1 MSGLLPAVPGTAES
15 VAFDPSVVTP
25 LGVLRFDG
33 TVDYWRLPTLPRTVR
48 RLPGGDLLFRWE
60 HEIAVLELLL
70 RRLEPPSFE
79 GMLPLADCW
88 GAVWRVTALRPL
100 SRVELSA
107 SFHAVPEGVQSGY
120 DGAQA
125 LAAVSLWNTET
136 LLTLGGPDEED
147 ICSRA
152 EYDADLP
159 RRWAALLGEVYER
172 SPRMKWGVDYLD
184 DDRGLRWA
192 LPPMEQGEHCV
203 LHAAVSWR
211 NPTPDEAEDDMSTW
225 WAVLLNPGHILGPA
239 STDVAP

>member
-1 MSGLLPAVPGTAES
+1 MTKRGGVVSEREIPGRSFVGAGYPPGMSGLLPAVPGTAES

-159 RRWAALLGEVYER
+159 GGGPPFSAR
-172 SPRMKWGVDYLD
+172 STNAH
-184 DDRGLRWA
+184 RG
-192 LPPMEQGEHCV
+192 
-203 LHAAVSWR
+203 
-211 NPTPDEAEDDMSTW
+211 
-225 WAVLLNPGHILGPA
+225 
-239 STDVAP
+239 